1 MRAPAPEGPILRA
14 TGAAVLALF
23 LAAAFT
29 PLANALHA
37 RLLVAPRLERA
48 EAIVVL
54 GAGVSSL
61 GTLSDSS
68 LRRAL
73 LGIELQRRGLAP
85 RLVMLGPTTG
95 DVDEAAIRGALAR
108 SLGVRDDAIAL
119 VTGGRTTREEA
130 ARTREA
136 LGPAARRIL
145 LVTGGL
151 HMTRAKALYER
162 AGFEV
167 LPAPVDDASG
177 GGVSPQSRLA
187 LLVRVGTELT
197 ARAYH
202 RAAGYL

>member
-1 MRAPAPEGPILRA
+1 LPVLRA
-14 TGAAVLALF
+14 LGASALALF

-37 RLLVAPRLERA
+37 RLSVGPRIARA

-54 GAGVSSL
+54 GAGVSTL

-85 RLVMLGPTTG
+85 RLVLLGPTKG
-95 DVDEAAIRGALAR
+95 DVDEAGIRAALAR
-108 SLGVRDDAIAL
+108 SLGVRDDAI
-119 VTGGRTTREEA
+119 VQVVGGRTTREEA
-130 ARTREA
+130 ERTRAA
-136 LGPAARRIL
+136 LGPGARRIL

-151 HMTRAKALYER
+151 HMSRAVGLYER

-177 GGVSPQSRLA
+177 GGSSPQSRLS
-187 LLVRVGTELT
+187 LLVRVGIELT
-197 ARAYH
+197 ARAYN
-202 RAAGYL
+202 RAAGYS

>member
-1 MRAPAPEGPILRA
+1 MTRPSRLVLVLRGL
-14 TGAAVLALF
+14 GASALALF

-37 RLLVAPRLERA
+37 RLSVGPRIARA

-54 GAGVSSL
+54 GAGVSTL

-85 RLVMLGPTTG
+85 RLVLLGPTKG
-95 DVDEAAIRGALAR
+95 DVDEAGIRAALAR
-108 SLGVRDDAIAL
+108 SLGVRDDAI
-119 VTGGRTTREEA
+119 VQVVGGRTTREEA
-130 ARTREA
+130 ERTRAA
-136 LGPAARRIL
+136 LGPGARRVL
-145 LVTGGL
+145 LVTGAL
-151 HMTRAKALYER
+151 HMSRAAALYER

-177 GGVSPQSRLA
+177 GGVSPQSRLS
-187 LLVRVGTELT
+187 LLVRVGIELT
-197 ARAYH
+197 ARAYN
-202 RAAGYL
+202 RAAGYS

>member
-1 MRAPAPEGPILRA
+1 VKAPAREVLVLRVL
-14 TGAAVLALF
+14 GAAVLASF
-23 LAAAFT
+23 FTAAFT

-37 RLLVAPRLERA
+37 RLVVTPRLERA

-54 GAGVSSL
+54 GAGVSTL

-85 RLVMLGPTTG
+85 RLVLLGPTTG
-95 DVDEAAIRGALAR
+95 DVDEAGIRAALAR
-108 SLGVRDDAIAL
+108 SLGVRDDAIL
-119 VTGGRTTREEA
+119 RVIGGRTTREEA
-130 ARTREA
+130 ARTRAA
-136 LGPAARRIL
+136 LGPGARRIL
-145 LVTGGL
+145 LVTGAL
-151 HMTRAKALYER
+151 HMTRAAALYER

-187 LLVRVGTELT
+187 LLVRVGIELT
-197 ARAYH
+197 ARVYH
-202 RAAGYL
+202 RAAGYV

>member
-1 MRAPAPEGPILRA
+1 VRAREVPVLRA
-14 TGAAVLALF
+14 AGGAVLTLF
-23 LAAAFT
+23 LAGAFT

-73 LGIELQRRGLAP
+73 LGIELQRRHLAP
-85 RLVMLGPTTG
+85 RLVLLGPTTG
-95 DVDEAAIRGALAR
+95 DVDEAAIRAALAR
-108 SLGVRDDAIAL
+108 SLGVPGGAIVV

-130 ARTREA
+130 ARTRAA

-151 HMTRAKALYER
+151 HMTRAAALYRR

>member
-1 MRAPAPEGPILRA
+1 MSARAREAPILRA
-14 TGAAVLALF
+14 AGAAVLTLF

-73 LGIELQRRGLAP
+73 RGIELQRRGLAP
-85 RLVMLGPTTG
+85 RLVLLGPTAG
-95 DVDEAAIRGALAR
+95 DVDEAAIRAGLAR
-108 SLGVRDDAIAL
+108 SLGVRDDAIAV

-130 ARTREA
+130 ARTRAA

-151 HMTRAKALYER
+151 HMARARALYER

-187 LLVRVGTELT
+187 LLVRVGTELA

>member
-1 MRAPAPEGPILRA
+1 M
-14 TGAAVLALF
+14 
-23 LAAAFT
+23 
-29 PLANALHA
+29 
-37 RLLVAPRLERA
+37 
-48 EAIVVL
+48 
-54 GAGVSSL
+54 
-61 GTLSDSS
+61 
-68 LRRAL
+68 
-73 LGIELQRRGLAP
+73 
-85 RLVMLGPTTG
+85 
-95 DVDEAAIRGALAR
+95 DEAAIRAALAR
-108 SLGVRDDAIAL
+108 SLGVPDGAIVV

-130 ARTREA
+130 ARTRAA

-151 HMTRAKALYER
+151 HMTRAAALYRR

>member
-1 MRAPAPEGPILRA
+1 MSARAGEAALLRCC
-14 TGAAVLALF
+14 GAAVLALF
-23 LAAAFT
+23 VGAAFT
-29 PLANALHA
+29 PLANALHS
-37 RLLVAPRLERA
+37 RLVPAPRLERA

-85 RLVMLGPTTG
+85 RLVLLGPTAG

-108 SLGVRDDAIAL
+108 SLGVRDGAIVP

-130 ARTREA
+130 ARTRAA

-151 HMTRAKALYER
+151 HMARASALYER

-177 GGVSPQSRLA
+177 AGVSPQARLA
-187 LLVRVGTELT
+187 LLVRIGTELA

>member
-1 MRAPAPEGPILRA
+1 MTRTARALRF
-14 TGAAVLALF
+14 TGAALLLLF
-23 LAAAFT
+23 LAGAFS

-37 RLLVAPRLERA
+37 RLAVAPRVGRA

-85 RLVMLGPTTG
+85 RLVLLGPTAG
-95 DVDEAAIRGALAR
+95 DVDEAAIRAALAR
-108 SLGVRDDAIAL
+108 SLGVPDGAL
-119 VTGGRTTREEA
+119 VAVTGGRTTREEA
-130 ARTREA
+130 ARTRAA
-136 LGPAARRIL
+136 LGPDARRIL
-145 LVTGGL
+145 LVTGAL
-151 HMTRAKALYER
+151 HMTRAAALYER

-167 LPAPVDDASG
+167 LPATVDDASG
-177 GGVSPQSRLA
+177 GGVSPQARLA
-187 LLVRVGTELT
+187 LLARIGIELT

>member
-1 MRAPAPEGPILRA
+1 VSALRREALLLRA
-14 TGAAVLALF
+14 LGALVLAVF
-23 LAAAFT
+23 LAGAFT

-37 RLLVAPRLERA
+37 RLMVPARLERA
-48 EAIVVL
+48 QAIVVL
-54 GAGVSSL
+54 GAGVSTL

-73 LGIELQRRGLAP
+73 FGIELQRRGLAP
-85 RLVMLGPTTG
+85 HLVLLGPTTG
-95 DVDEAAIRGALAR
+95 DVDEAVIRAALAR
-108 SLGVRDDAIAL
+108 SLGVRADALVL

-130 ARTREA
+130 ARTRAA
-136 LGPAARRIL
+136 LGPEARRIL
-145 LVTGGL
+145 LVTGAL
-151 HMTRAKALYER
+151 HMQRAAALYER

-187 LLVRVGTELT
+187 LLTRIGTELA

>member
-1 MRAPAPEGPILRA
+1 MSARAREAPILRA
-14 TGAAVLALF
+14 AGAAVLTLF

-73 LGIELQRRGLAP
+73 RGIELQRRGLAP
-85 RLVMLGPTTG
+85 RLVLLGPTAG
-95 DVDEAAIRGALAR
+95 DVDEAAIRAGLAR
-108 SLGVRDDAIAL
+108 SLGVRDDAIAV

-130 ARTREA
+130 ARTRAA

-151 HMTRAKALYER
+151 HMARARALYER

-187 LLVRVGTELT
+187 LLLRVGTELA

>member
-1 MRAPAPEGPILRA
+1 VRARERPILRA
-14 TGAAVLALF
+14 AGAAVLALF

-85 RLVMLGPTTG
+85 RVVLLGPTTG

-108 SLGVRDDAIAL
+108 SLGVRDDAIGL

-130 ARTREA
+130 ARTRAA

-151 HMTRAKALYER
+151 HMTRAAALYER